1 MNIKA
6 TRSSGNIWKNLGFLA
21 EEAERI
27 FEKNDRAARSHA
39 QPL

>member
-1 MNIKA
+1 MRA
-6 TRSSGNIWKNLGFLA
+6 SGNIWKHLGFSA